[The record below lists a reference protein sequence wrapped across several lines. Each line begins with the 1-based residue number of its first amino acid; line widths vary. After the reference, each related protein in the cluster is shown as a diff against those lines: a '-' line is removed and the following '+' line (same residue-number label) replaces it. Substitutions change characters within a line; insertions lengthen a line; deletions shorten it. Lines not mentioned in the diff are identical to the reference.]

1 MIEMLSLGKKKQLS
15 FAYSLYCLWEINRQV
30 VIQTGFAGNFD

>member
-1 MIEMLSLGKKKQLS
+1 MLSLGQKKKQLP
-15 FAYSLYCLWEINRQV
+15 FVYRLYCLWEINCQI